1 MDPNVKLFPDAG
13 HTVVLPEL
21 MTEGM
26 PWKQALWNPENVEIS
41 KQNMTLGQRRAFAG
55 GDDNTITLFE

>member
-1 MDPNVKLFPDAG
+1 MDSNVKLFPDAG

-26 PWKQALWNPENVEIS
+26 PWKQALWNPENGKIN